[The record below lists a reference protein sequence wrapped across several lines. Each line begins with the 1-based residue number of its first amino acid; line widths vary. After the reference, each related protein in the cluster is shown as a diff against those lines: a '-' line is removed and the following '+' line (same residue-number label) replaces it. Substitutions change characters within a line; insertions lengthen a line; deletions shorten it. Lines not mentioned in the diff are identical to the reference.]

1 MKTILITGAN
11 GQLAKCIE
19 DLENKFDQFK
29 FIYTNSSE
37 FDITQKNHTTIFN
50 NNKIDWC
57 INCAAYTA
65 VDLAEKEFKKAN
77 EVNILGCKNLAQAC
91 KDYRVQL
98 IHISTDF
105 VFDGNASKA
114 YVETDTTNPL
124 GVYGLSK
131 LNGENEI
138 ISILENHYIIRTSW
152 LYSEY
157 GNNFLK
163 TMLKLA
169 KDRNEINVVVDQIG
183 TPTYAKDLARL
194 AAKNNKEVML
204 HLPMQSVEHHE
215 HSPGTLDLHMTRNE
229 FRKQLHKN
237 LNSVPY
243 VRGVNNHMGSLLTR
257 HPGHMTWLM
266 DELSR
271 RGGLY
276 FIDSKT
282 TSKSIAD
289 KIAVEYKIPN
299 LSRDFFLDP
308 DHEKNTLRK
317 QFDLFIQKVNKRGY
331 ALAIAHPYPDTL
343 KFLKAHLSELKE
355 HGITLIPVSKLVHTA
370 NQRNNKRENHHVAC
384 TGTACSRL

>member
-1 MKTILITGAN
+1 LAGGALIKLISMAKRLSRTIQLLSLTSLI
-11 GQLAKCIE
+11 LALTE
-19 DLENKFDQFK
+19 
-29 FIYTNSSE
+29 TPV
-37 FDITQKNHTTIFN
+37 H
-50 NNKIDWC
+50 
-57 INCAAYTA
+57 
-65 VDLAEKEFKKAN
+65 AEK
-77 EVNILGCKNLAQAC
+77 LA
-91 KDYRVQL
+91 
-98 IHISTDF
+98 S
-105 VFDGNASKA
+105 
-114 YVETDTTNPL
+114 
-124 GVYGLSK
+124 
-131 LNGENEI
+131 I
-138 ISILENHYIIRTSW
+138 IIDDV
-152 LYSEY
+152 
-157 GNNFLK
+157 GNNLGYGR
-163 TMLKLA
+163 
-169 KDRNEINVVVDQIG
+169 DVINLPATLTIAILPQ
-183 TPTYAKDLARL
+183 TTYAKDLARL

-229 FRKQLHKN
+229 FRKQLHMN
-237 LNSVPY
+237 LNSIPY

-331 ALAIAHPYPDTL
+331 ALAIAHPYPDTI